1 MKKYYLDVITGAGG
15 GNGINQYELDADGY
29 EYSEC
34 GFYRFYVKEDK
45 NSRWT
50 ETIAS
55 YPINRTIIR
64 HIGET
69 NVVIED
75 SFGK

>member
-1 MKKYYLDVITGAGG
+1 MKRYYLDVITGSDFGVD
-15 GNGINQYELDADGY
+15 YEVEADGY
-29 EYSEC
+29 EYLSD

-55 YPINRTIIR
+55 YPINRTIIKR
-64 HIGET
+64 
-69 NVVIED
+69 IEEI
-75 SFGK
+75 